1 MMLEK
6 LDFDEF
12 FLEEYS
18 KVDRG
23 FGIGG
28 AGIITNKQM
37 INVFNVIDETKSDLN
52 GWAQGSHLV
61 TFNEILKRVYGDEI
75 DDADLN
81 YLLMNLIHIR
91 YINWTSIFDKYIEI
105 NIPSYVSK
113 SQYKNLLKLNKII
126 DKLSL
131 KYNISVN
138 VKIDKVLISSL
149 AGKMNEQAFFDK
161 RNKNNLF
168 EALVYLKKNNK
179 IDDDKVEISPYV
191 EKKFVYEKRIKVK

>member
-1 MMLEK
+1 MKLEK

-37 INVFNVIDETKSDLN
+37 INVFNVSDELKKDLN
-52 GWAQGSHLV
+52 GWAQGAHLI

-81 YLLMNLIHIR
+81 YLLMNLIHIH
-91 YINWTSIFDKYIEI
+91 YINWSSIFDKYIEI
-105 NIPSYVSK
+105 NIPAYVSK

-149 AGKMNEQAFFDK
+149 AGNMNDQMFLDE

-168 EALVYLKKNNK
+168 EALVYLKKNNR
-179 IDDDKVEISPYV
+179 IDDEKSRNMPYV
-191 EKKFVYEKRIKVK
+191 EKKFNYDKMIKVK

>member
-1 MMLEK
+1 MLEK

-37 INVFNVIDETKSDLN
+37 INVFNVSDELKKDLN
-52 GWAQGSHLV
+52 GWAQGAHLV

-81 YLLMNLIHIR
+81 YLLMNLIHIH
-91 YINWTSIFDKYIEI
+91 YINWSSIFDKYIEI
-105 NIPSYVSK
+105 NIPAYVSK

-149 AGKMNEQAFFDK
+149 AGKMNEQVFFDK

-179 IDDDKVEISPYV
+179 IDDDKVEVSPYV